1 MLPAG
6 CIWNNAFL
14 YLRSKP
20 RGSSNLR
27 ASIRAR
33 VGWVFEIQSN
43 ETYVNISLQQ
53 QAKLAAYRRSSG
65 WWTYRTF
72 FSPAGVHA
80 GPAVLIAVVAAQL
93 MIGIAMLL
101 AAGGLTGPFQALA
114 SVHAGPAVCRSSQLY
129 LCSEQKCP
137 PVPPAARSR
146 TFRLYGLLH
155 SPQWSWRYAA
165 VRAFVAPQRSTHRW
179 LRTGAF
185 LCSFECIYT

>member
-101 AAGGLTGPFQALA
+101 AAGGLQDLFKHLPVYSLVLPCAA
-114 SVHAGPAVCRSSQLY
+114 RRSSTY
-129 LCSEQKCP
+129 VRNRNARSF
-137 PVPPAARSR
+137 PPAAQSR

-155 SPQWSWRYAA
+155 SPQRSWRYAA
-165 VRAFVAPQRSTHRW
+165 VREFVAP
-179 LRTGAF
+179 
-185 LCSFECIYT
+185 